1 MTTLLPEIPATMT
14 AIEILEPGGPE
25 TLRLATRPVEAPG
38 KDEVLVKVTAA
49 GVNRPDVMQRQG
61 VYPAPKGVTDIPGL
75 EVSGTIATIG
85 EDVTGWK
92 SGDAVCA
99 LVPGGGYAEYCLAPA
114 PQCLPIPKGLNMIQA
129 AALPETFFTVWANIV
144 DRANLQEGE
153 TLLVHG
159 GTSGIG
165 TTAIQIGRLLGA
177 RVFITAGTPEKCA
190 ACEKLGAEKAI
201 NYRQEDFVEVLK
213 EATGGKGVDV
223 ILDMVG
229 GDYIPRNI
237 ALLAAD
243 GRLVNI
249 AYQKG
254 FRAEVNFL
262 PVMLK
267 RLTITG
273 STLRIRPVEVK
284 GAIAKALKERVWPH
298 IESGDMA
305 PMIHATFPL
314 ERADEAHRLM
324 ESGVHMGKIILE
336 V

>member
-61 VYPAPKGVTDIPGL
+61 VYPAPKGVTNIPGL
-75 EVSGTIATIG
+75 EVSGTIAAIG
-85 EDVTGWK
+85 EDVTDWK
-92 SGDAVCA
+92 PGDAVCT

-144 DRANLQEGE
+144 DRANLQKGE

-177 RVFITAGTPEKCA
+177 RVFITAGTLEKCA
-190 ACEKLGAEKAI
+190 VCEKLGAEKAV

-213 EATGGKGVDV
+213 EATDGKGVDV

-254 FRAEVNFL
+254 FRAEVSFL
-262 PVMLK
+262 PIMLK
-267 RLTITG
+267 RLIW
-273 STLRIRPVEVK
+273 VK
-284 GAIAKALKERVWPH
+284 SFSKSKTR
-298 IESGDMA
+298 S
-305 PMIHATFPL
+305 L
-314 ERADEAHRLM
+314 EQML
-324 ESGVHMGKIILE
+324 
-336 V
+336 